1 LRGIPLNALN
11 DGDRLG
17 DLLIEHGIGAQ
28 VEQADVVT
36 FDEDRLWAE
45 DEV

>member
-1 LRGIPLNALN
+1 VLI

-17 DLLIEHGIGAQ
+17 DLLIEHSIGAE
-28 VEQADVVT
+28 VEQVDVVT

-45 DEV
+45 DGDR

>member
-1 LRGIPLNALN
+1 VRDVPLNTLN

-17 DLLIEHGIGAQ
+17 HLLIEHGIGAK
-28 VEQADVVT
+28 VERVDVVT